1 MLAGKKQVKRLL
13 GELPLTAEMY
23 WHLRQPGKPVAR
35 NFSLRRVEDA
45 LPEWRA
51 QVEKAFQENPPE
63 PGEGKRILLFS
74 MLRYWIEHA
83 TLLGMALAG
92 LGHQPTLAFL
102 PYPNWR
108 KPANHFDLRRNNLYA
123 KSTLRPA
130 APLLK
135 AVSFLDE
142 GQDSREAFHKLPE
155 GLRQAI
161 EEVALR
167 DAQYTL
173 QIEEFDKDD
182 ATQEAGRLYQ
192 LRLERN
198 SQAALAALSWM
209 QANAPDVALIPNGSI
224 LEMGAVYCTARFL
237 GVPVVTYEFGE
248 QRKRIWLARDA
259 EVMRQET
266 SELWT
271 ARQGGSLASAQTERI
286 RSLFTSRQRADLWQN
301 FSRRWQGVPSQGG
314 EQVRAELGLDGR
326 PTALL
331 AANVIGD
338 SLTLGRQ
345 VFSRSMTEW
354 LVKTVQYFAER
365 PQAQL
370 IVRVHP
376 GERYTQGPSVAS
388 VVEAAVGRLPAH
400 IHLIPAGAEVNTY
413 DLMAISDIGLVYTTT
428 TGMEMAMSGLPVVI
442 AGETHYRGKG
452 FSLDPQSWE
461 LYYAALEGFLAGD
474 ERLRLSAEQVELAWK
489 YAYLFFFEYPLP
501 FPWHLHFWD
510 ELKTW
515 PLDRVLAR
523 EGQALFGETFRLLA
537 GERRDWTK
545 ENHPHE
551 LER

>member
-23 WHLRQPGKPVAR
+23 WHLRQPGKPAAR
-35 NFSLRRVEDA
+35 NFSLRRVENA

-123 KSTLRPA
+123 KSALRPA

-173 QIEEFDKDD
+173 QIEEFDKND

-413 DLMAISDIGLVYTTT
+413 DLMAVSDIGLVYTTT

-489 YAYLFFFEYPLP
+489 YAYFFFFEYPLP

>member
-35 NFSLRRVEDA
+35 NFSLRRVENA

-123 KSTLRPA
+123 KSALRPA

-182 ATQEAGRLYQ
+182 ANQEAGRLYQ
-192 LRLERN
+192 LRLERD

-224 LEMGAVYCTARFL
+224 LEMGAVYRTARFL

-271 ARQGGSLASAQTERI
+271 ARQGGSLASAQTELI

-413 DLMAISDIGLVYTTT
+413 DLMAVSDIGLVYTTT